1 MGEPASTRDVRRGS
15 TDRRRTRRTDTQDP
29 RRARERAL
37 KILFQADVRGVAPD
51 LTLRGLV
58 DDPAA
63 RAMLDEVEDL
73 TMENVLPPE
82 PAAGAVRGGEA
93 TRRAAAA
100 APSGGGAR
108 RPAGIDGFTRALV
121 LGVADHQPRID
132 ALIGRFARRWQIHR
146 MPVLDRN
153 VLRLGTYELLFEE
166 TSPAVVIN
174 EAVNLAKAL
183 STDDSGRYVNGV
195 LEAIRRHLAEEPAE
209 PATAADSGAAD
220 EAGTDQ
226 DGTVKDGTV
235 EDGTVE
241 DGTGAEG
248 TVEDGTGA
256 EGTVEDGGT
265 A

>member
-1 MGEPASTRDVRRGS
+1 MSEAASTRDVPRGS
-15 TDRRRTRRTDTQDP
+15 RERRRTRRTDTQDP

-37 KILFQADVRGVAPD
+37 KILFQADVRGEAPD
-51 LTLRGLV
+51 LTLRRLV

-73 TMENVLPPE
+73 TMDGELLPDPGTGT
-82 PAAGAVRGGEA
+82 ARRDEA
-93 TRRAAAA
+93 TRRTA
-100 APSGGGAR
+100 APASGGGGAR

-121 LGVADHQPRID
+121 LGVADHEPRID

-195 LEAIRRHLAEEPAE
+195 LEAIRRHLAEEGAALVAGE
-209 PATAADSGAAD
+209 DAADAG
-220 EAGTDQ
+220 EAGPELVV
-226 DGTVKDGTV
+226 G
-235 EDGTVE
+235 EDAV
-241 DGTGAEG
+241 DAAEAG
-248 TVEDGTGA
+248 PEVGSG
-256 EGTVEDGGT
+256 GDGGT